1 MLLLTAV
8 AIVVWGSGVWWFAFL
23 AVPVVLF
30 FATGIL
36 FFRNPDRRV
45 PGEPGVLV
53 APADGKVV
61 EIDRVE
67 EGEFIRGPALKVG
80 IFLSIFDVHVNRAP
94 AESRVDYLRYRPG
107 DFLDAREERSKIEN
121 ESQSIG
127 STLTGPGPERGLRT
141 LVRQISGA
149 IARRIICPLTV
160 DTTVRRGGL
169 IGMIKYGSRTELYL
183 QDPGA
188 TDSAGTASERASE
201 RASEDGSWEV
211 AVRIGQHVRGGKTV
225 IFRRRTSGGMEQG

>member
-1 MLLLTAV
+1 MIQVENLRKIYRL
-8 AIVVWGSGVWWFAFL
+8 GSVDVPALRGVNL
-23 AVPVVLF
+23 
-30 FATGIL
+30 
-36 FFRNPDRRV
+36 
-45 PGEPGVLV
+45 
-53 APADGKVV
+53 
-61 EIDRVE
+61 RVE

-188 TDSAGTASERASE
+188 TDSAGTAKRARE

-211 AVRIGQHVRGGKTV
+211 SVRIGQHVRGGKTV
-225 IFRRRTSGGMEQG
+225 IFRRRTSGGMEQGPRY